1 MRRRPRAVKLRARS
15 FPRAKAPGGRSPSGR
30 ASSTRHHRETA
41 RFRRLSD
48 LVARRLRRLRRDRG
62 MTIDAASDAAGVE
75 PMTWYRLENRKANP
89 TLAVLASLAAVFG
102 LTVSAFL
109 DDEEP

>member
-1 MRRRPRAVKLRARS
+1 MRRRSRTVKPLGRPRARAH
-15 FPRAKAPGGRSPSGR
+15 GGRSPSGR
-30 ASSTRHHRETA
+30 ATSTRHHRETA

-48 LVARRLRRLRRDRG
+48 LVARRLRRLRRERG
-62 MTIDAASDAAGVE
+62 MTIDVASEAAGVE

-102 LTVSAFL
+102 LSVSTFL
-109 DDEEP
+109 GDEEP